1 MKTVLIIIG
10 SLVSIVAIAQVM
22 STKSTNDTE
31 THRYKV
37 LKTIDNVEIRKYE
50 KAIFTSVD
58 LNSDSYKEVSRKGFR
73 VLAGYIFGGNEENE
87 KIAMTSP
94 VTMSIDKT
102 SEMRF
107 MVPSNLSLTDLPK
120 PNDSAIEF
128 VEENEKTMAAIEFS
142 GWANDEKI
150 EFYKQELIKV
160 LETNGITHKG
170 NFSYLGYNPP
180 YEVINRRNEIVVEVL
195 G

>member
-128 VEENEKTMAAIEFS
+128 VDT
-142 GWANDEKI
+142 
-150 EFYKQELIKV
+150 
-160 LETNGITHKG
+160 
-170 NFSYLGYNPP
+170 
-180 YEVINRRNEIVVEVL
+180 
-195 G
+195 